1 MIETLLRHDR
11 AIIATALALLTA
23 LAWLALLQGAGTRMS
38 ATAMTTWQFPPPR
51 VTPEPGVWNAVYW
64 LTMLTMW
71 WVMMVAMM
79 TPSAAPMILLYARVA
94 RQAPGQSAPDRA
106 LGPSAAFA
114 AGYLVCWLGFSVVAV
129 ALQFALER
137 LGLVDGMTMWSVN
150 AWLTGALFLAAA
162 LYQLSPLKAG
172 CLTHCRSPAAFLARH
187 RRPGTRG
194 VFRLGL
200 IHGAYCVGCCWVLML
215 LLFAAGIMNLVWIAG
230 LAIFVLVEK
239 VSPFA
244 ARLAPLTAG
253 LLAAAGLYAMLAA

>member
-1 MIETLLRHDR
+1 V
-11 AIIATALALLTA
+11 
-23 LAWLALLQGAGTRMS
+23 
-38 ATAMTTWQFPPPR
+38 
-51 VTPEPGVWNAVYW
+51 VT
-64 LTMLTMW
+64 
-71 WVMMVAMM
+71 
-79 TPSAAPMILLYARVA
+79 
-94 RQAPGQSAPDRA
+94 
-106 LGPSAAFA
+106 FA
-114 AGYLVCWLGFSVVAV
+114 AGYFACWFGFSVVAV

-137 LGLVDGMTMWSVN
+137 LGLVDGMTLWSVN
-150 AWLTGALFLAAA
+150 GWLTGALFLAAA

-230 LAIFVLVEK
+230 LAIFVLIEK

-253 LLAAAGLYAMLAA
+253 LLAAAGLYAMLAV

>member
-1 MIETLLRHDR
+1 
-11 AIIATALALLTA
+11 
-23 LAWLALLQGAGTRMS
+23 
-38 ATAMTTWQFPPPR
+38 
-51 VTPEPGVWNAVYW
+51 
-64 LTMLTMW
+64 MW

-94 RQAPGQSAPDRA
+94 RHAPGQSAPDGA
-106 LGPSAAFA
+106 LGPVVTFA
-114 AGYLVCWLGFSVVAV
+114 AGYFACWFGFSVVAV

-137 LGLVDGMTMWSVN
+137 LGLVDGMTLWSVN
-150 AWLTGALFLAAA
+150 GWLTGALFLAAA

-230 LAIFVLVEK
+230 LAIFVLIEK

-244 ARLAPLTAG
+244 ARLAPFTAG
-253 LLAAAGLYAMLAA
+253 LLATAGLYAMLAA

>member
-1 MIETLLRHDR
+1 V
-11 AIIATALALLTA
+11 
-23 LAWLALLQGAGTRMS
+23 LAWLALLQGAGTGMS

-51 VTPEPGVWNAVYW
+51 VTPEPGAWNAGYW

-94 RQAPGQSAPDRA
+94 RHAPGQSAPGST
-106 LGPSAAFA
+106 LGPTAAFA
-114 AGYLVCWLGFSVVAV
+114 AGYLICWFGFSVVAV

-137 LGLVDGMTMWSVN
+137 LGLLDGITMWSVN
-150 AWLTGALFLAAA
+150 AWLTGTLFLAAA
-162 LYQLSPLKAG
+162 LYQLSPLKAV

-187 RRPGTRG
+187 RRPGARG
-194 VFRLGL
+194 AFRLGL

-230 LAIFVLVEK
+230 LAIFVLIEK
-239 VSPFA
+239 LVPFG
-244 ARLAPLTAG
+244 ARLAPVTAA
-253 LLAAAGLYAMLAA
+253 LLAGAGVYAILAA